1 MSRSR
6 QDLGRS
12 GEKRAADYL
21 KKQGYVLVETNYNT
35 PFGEIDIIARDKD
48 VLCFIEVKTRTE
60 TRKALP
66 RQAVNRDKQRK
77 IIQTASF
84 FLKEKN
90 LIDQRARFDVMEM
103 VCSQG
108 KWQIQMIPNAFQ
120 AHP

>member
-1 MSRSR
+1 MSRTR

-12 GEKRAADYL
+12 GEKRAAEYL
-21 KKQGYVLVETNYNT
+21 KKNGYVLVETNYKT
-35 PFGEIDIIARDKD
+35 VFGEIDIIAWDQD

-84 FLKEKN
+84 FLKAN
-90 LIDQRARFDVMEM
+90 HLTDQRARFDVMEM
-103 VCSQG
+103 IRSQG
-108 KWQIQMIPNAFQ
+108 EWQIQLIPNAFQ
-120 AHP
+120 AD